1 VFAGISDFFSALHWP
16 PRGETMFQSVLNFL
30 SSAYV
35 EIVILALLLVY
46 FFKQRREPR
55 LMASGI
61 RLVRTIIIVMIFS
74 YFTFIWASTVEPSLR
89 NLSVF
94 GMFLVN
100 LFFLY
105 HLILGRLERPYRD
118 ALDSLTQEPKQ
129 PDIMREVWQTGKRF
143 YYLRHFM
150 GSLFSGI
157 NPFHFLSEIANDR
170 VRDDIKDTLRRL
182 GVEKKLISL
191 SLMVGFMKSRLA
203 SDQNLPA
210 DFKVMMG
217 KTLDDLEKHP
227 WLDEQVNEFLR
238 IATES
243 PEDLNFP
250 EWMAA
255 FEKSATGNN

>member
-1 VFAGISDFFSALHWP
+1 
-16 PRGETMFQSVLNFL
+16 MFQSVIGFL

-35 EIVILALLLVY
+35 EIVILALLLVC

-61 RLVRTIIIVMIFS
+61 RLVRAIMIVIIFA

-118 ALDSLTQEPKQ
+118 ALAGLTQEPKK
-129 PDIMREVWQTGKRF
+129 PDILREVWQTGKRF
-143 YYLRHFM
+143 YYLRYSM
-150 GSLFSGI
+150 GSLFSGV

-170 VRDDIKDTLRRL
+170 VRDDIKYALRQL

-203 SDQNLPA
+203 ADGSLPA
-210 DFKVMMG
+210 DFKEVMG

-227 WLDEQVNEFLR
+227 WLEEQVNEFLR

-243 PEDLNFP
+243 PEDLHFP

-255 FEKSATGNN
+255 LEKSVTGNK